1 MFGNE
6 LIFNKLNNINNILK
20 SNLGDAPRIQYFKT
34 LESTI
39 TYEDLG
45 QGKYAKLDLI
55 NISED
60 SVFVNAHINVQ
71 TAFSGGTNPPKFRV
85 GLGTAV
91 DLSELDLD
99 IAYDQLIFSDP
110 DLSLTGIQ
118 YSDGDLSPIDKT
130 KTLALENN
138 TIAAVFS
145 MMGSWTVSNNMNV
158 ARYGLAGCG
167 TQTSG
172 LSFGGTNSVTTYLRI
187 TEEYDGTSWT
197 LSNNMNVTK
206 GYLGGCGTQTAGLS
220 FGGQN
225 AVSYFATTE
234 EYDGTS
240 WTLSNNLNVARF
252 VVGCGTQIAGLGFG
266 GYNGTY
272 FATTEEYDGTS
283 WTLSNNLNVAR
294 NAPGGCGTQTAGLS
308 FGGSNGTHL
317 ATTEEYD
324 GTFWTLSNNINTSKN
339 GLGGCGTQT
348 AGLSFGG
355 WNGISYL
362 ATTEEYDGTS
372 WTLSNDMNVVRRLL
386 AGCGTQTAGL
396 SFGGTN
402 GTYLASTEEYDTEFL
417 SDLTQGALTFNL
429 TYIEY

>member
-130 KTLALENN
+130 KTLTLENN

-145 MMGSWTVSNNMNV
+145 MMGSWTVSNDMNIV
-158 ARYGLAGCG
+158 RSHLAGCG
-167 TQTSG
+167 TQTAG
-172 LSFGGTNSVTTYLRI
+172 LSFGGYNGSAYLAT

-197 LSNNMNVTK
+197 LSNNMNV
-206 GYLGGCGTQTAGLS
+206 GRRHLA
-220 FGGQN
+220 
-225 AVSYFATTE
+225 
-234 EYDGTS
+234 
-240 WTLSNNLNVARF
+240 
-252 VVGCGTQIAGLGFG
+252 
-266 GYNGTY
+266 
-272 FATTEEYDGTS
+272 
-283 WTLSNNLNVAR
+283 
-294 NAPGGCGTQTAGLS
+294 GCGTQTAGLS
-308 FGGSNGTHL
+308 FGGSNG
-317 ATTEEYD
+317 
-324 GTFWTLSNNINTSKN
+324 S
-339 GLGGCGTQT
+339 
-348 AGLSFGG
+348 
-355 WNGISYL
+355 SYL
-362 ATTEEYDGTS
+362 ATTEHYDEAFEAITG
-372 WTLSNDMNVVRRLL
+372 
-386 AGCGTQTAGL
+386 
-396 SFGGTN
+396 
-402 GTYLASTEEYDTEFL
+402 
-417 SDLTQGALTFNL
+417 NL
-429 TYIEY
+429 TINLSVM